1 MKSSPNAKHFCNTPW
16 YEAHI
21 YWDGSLGICCQESHK
36 LSEDPQYNIQNMTL
50 AEWFNSEP
58 VRAFRMKMFDAAG
71 TDTCSRCYFE
81 EAHSGTSRRHR
92 SNQKS
97 VIFTKQAFN
106 ESFQQSPHHD
116 RFMFSKGMD
125 GLSDTMPV
133 DLHIDLGN
141 HCNLACKMC
150 WPGASTRIASQYV
163 KWGLPAEQYLGVDWT
178 KDDQVW
184 TRFLVELV
192 SIPKLKNI
200 HFMGGETL
208 LSPRLEQ
215 LVDYMIQ
222 HERFD
227 VSFSFVTN
235 GTVYRPELIEK
246 LKQFPRVGIEI
257 SIETATRHND
267 YIRQGSR
274 FEEVL
279 TNIKKYKQLC
289 TSSSVSVTL
298 RPSISALSIG
308 YYHTLLDFA
317 LTEQL
322 LIKSLVV
329 TNPDYLNPSVLPG
342 RVRDLYTKPYQ
353 DIFDQLSAVD
363 IDVDYN
369 ESDPSNYQH
378 GVKQQAR
385 QVLQLMRSWNS
396 RAGMEELAV
405 KCQQW
410 DKEFGFDLL
419 ELYPEFV
426 NEILPY

>member
-1 MKSSPNAKHFCNTPW
+1 MANPNVFCNTPW
-16 YEAHI
+16 YEAQI
-21 YWDGSLGICCQESHK
+21 YWDGSFGICCQESRR
-36 LSEDPQYNIQNMTL
+36 LSTDPQYNIRNMSL

-58 VRAFRMKMFDAAG
+58 VRQLRKEMFHDMG
-71 TDTCSRCYFE
+71 TDVCKRCYHE
-81 EAHSGTSRRHR
+81 TEHNGTSRRHR

-125 GLSDTMPV
+125 GLTDTLPI

-178 KDDQVW
+178 KDPVVW
-184 TRFLVELV
+184 TRFLDELV
-192 SIPKLKNI
+192 AIPKLKNI

-215 LVDYMIQ
+215 LVDHMIL
-222 HERFD
+222 HSRFD

-246 LKQFPRVGIEI
+246 LKQFSRVGIEI
-257 SIETATRHND
+257 SIETATQHND
-267 YIRQGSR
+267 YIRQGSKV
-274 FEEVL
+274 EEVL
-279 TNIKKYKQLC
+279 ANIKKYKQLC
-289 TSSSVSVTL
+289 TDRVSVTL
-298 RPSISALSIG
+298 RPAISALSIG

-317 LTEQL
+317 LEEQL
-322 LIKSLVV
+322 LIKSLIV
-329 TNPDYLNPSVLPG
+329 TNPDYLDPSVLPS
-342 RVRDLYTKPYQ
+342 RVRDQYTKPY
-353 DIFDQLSAVD
+353 IKLLDQLQSVD
-363 IDVDYN
+363 LDVDYN

-378 GVKQQAR
+378 TIKQQAQ
-385 QVLQLMRSWNS
+385 QVIQLLRSWNS
-396 RAGMEELAV
+396 KAGLEELAV
-405 KCQQW
+405 NCRRW
-410 DKEFGFDLL
+410 DKEFGFDLI
-419 ELYPEFV
+419 ELYPEFL

>member
-1 MKSSPNAKHFCNTPW
+1 MKSLPNAKHFCNTPW

-36 LSEDPQYNIQNMTL
+36 LSEDPQYNIRNMTL

-58 VRAFRMKMFDAAG
+58 VRAFRMKMFDAMG

-97 VIFTKQAFN
+97 VIFTKQAFE
-106 ESFQQSPHHD
+106 ESFEQSPGYD

-125 GLSDTMPV
+125 GLTDTMPV
-133 DLHIDLGN
+133 DLHVDLGN

-178 KDDQVW
+178 ADPKVW
-184 TRFLVELV
+184 ARFLDELV

-215 LVDYMIQ
+215 LVDHMIL
-222 HERFD
+222 HRRFD

-257 SIETATRHND
+257 SIETATKHND
-267 YIRQGSR
+267 YIRQGSKV
-274 FEEVL
+274 EEVID
-279 TNIKKYKQLC
+279 NIKKYKQLC
-289 TSSSVSVTL
+289 TGSNVSVTL
-298 RPSISALSIG
+298 RPAISVLSIG

-317 LTEQL
+317 LEEQL
-322 LIKSLVV
+322 LIKSLIV
-329 TNPDYLNPSVLPG
+329 TNPNYLNPSVLPA
-342 RVRDLYTKPYQ
+342 RVRDLYTTPYQ
-353 DIFDQLSAVD
+353 DIINRLSAVN

-369 ESDPSNYQH
+369 ESDPGNYQH
-378 GVKQQAR
+378 TVKQQAQ

-405 KCQQW
+405 KCRQW

-419 ELYPEFV
+419 ELYPEFTD
-426 NEILPY
+426 EILSY